1 MKKTST
7 FSDEKPETLT
17 KPETSTKPD
26 LGRQPTLGES
36 FERHAKADEWERT
49 ELQDI
54 RQR

>member
-1 MKKTST
+1 MKKSST
-7 FSDEKPETLT
+7 FSDE

-36 FERHAKADEWERT
+36 FERHTKADEWERS